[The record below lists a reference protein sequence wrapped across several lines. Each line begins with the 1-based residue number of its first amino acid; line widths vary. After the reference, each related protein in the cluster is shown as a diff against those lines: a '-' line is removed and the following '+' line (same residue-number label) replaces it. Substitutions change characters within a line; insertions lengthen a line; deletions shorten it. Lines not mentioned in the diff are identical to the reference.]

1 MSASRQT
8 LFARLDALGIKHK
21 TINHRPIFT
30 VDEGR
35 DIKASL
41 PGGHTKNLFLK
52 DRKGQVFL
60 ITALDETRIRL
71 NRLHRHLGCARLSF
85 GPEELLLETLGVRPG
100 SVTALALLNDTE
112 GRVRF
117 LLDAALMQWP
127 VVYSHPLLNDAT
139 TGMAPQDL
147 VHFAESTGH
156 RPQLID
162 FNVLLDDEEST
173 D

>member
-1 MSASRQT
+1 MSASRPT
-8 LFARLDALGIKHK
+8 LFARLDALGIVHE
-21 TINHRPIFT
+21 TVSHRPIFT

-35 DIKASL
+35 DIKAAM

-52 DRKGQVFL
+52 DRKGQIFL
-60 ITALDETRIRL
+60 ITALDETRIKL
-71 NRLHRHLGCARLSF
+71 NRLHHHIGSARLSF

-100 SVTALALLNDTE
+100 SVTALALLNDTG

-117 LLDAALMQWP
+117 VLDAALMQWP

-147 VHFAESTGH
+147 VRFAESTGH
-156 RPQLID
+156 SPQMID
-162 FNVLLDDEEST
+162 FTALHDDEEST